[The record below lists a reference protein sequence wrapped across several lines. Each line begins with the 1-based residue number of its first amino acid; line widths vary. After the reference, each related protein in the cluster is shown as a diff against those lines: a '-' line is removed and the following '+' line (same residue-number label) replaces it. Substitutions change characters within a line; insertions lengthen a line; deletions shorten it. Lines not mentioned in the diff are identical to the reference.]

1 MNRFVWKS
9 FISNSYEPGATY
21 AEASKHSQ
29 WSGDFCLKI
38 QPLPPAFLF
47 DVSDIPTLWS
57 LNTIQHSTSQPTF
70 YAE

>member
-1 MNRFVWKS
+1 MNQEPPTLKPANTANDLV
-9 FISNSYEPGATY
+9 ISVT
-21 AEASKHSQ
+21 
-29 WSGDFCLKI
+29 KI

-47 DVSDIPTLWS
+47 EVSDIPTLWS